1 MFIVITQ
8 MITSFVPALVKKT
21 RFLQLHP
28 SSARNGLI
36 SLDFEECGAQLGGS
50 GKAKLF
56 WRALRRGV
64 DPLNEPDDVGLSA
77 KARGTVAALLDG
89 SALIPLEQG
98 PLTTANCGTC
108 KWMSTLVDGGQ
119 IETVLIPSGKFDRT
133 TLCVSTQIGC
143 DRGCRFCAT
152 GLMGIVRNLT
162 ASEIIG
168 QVVHGIR
175 ISKEQSL
182 PPLTNIVFMGMG
194 DAGKN
199 LDHVD
204 TAVRCI
210 TDHMRLSFAQAKCTV
225 STVGPDPAVFQRIAN
240 MPSTMA
246 WSLHAASDGNPLSLP
261 LLPDRTDIDIAWS
274 PTHMTRSI
282 ALHIR
287 FLFCMR
293 QTFANSLCR
302 RPATPPSSFVLV

>member
-1 MFIVITQ
+1 

-36 SLDFEECGAQLGGS
+36 SLDYEECGAQLGGS

-98 PLTTANCGTC
+98 PLTTASCGTC
-108 KWMSTLVDGGQ
+108 KWISTLVDGGQ

-162 ASEIIG
+162 ASEKRRRMPCACMPPYLTIPASHPWHNEGARCPQSSAAERGRRMSG
-168 QVVHGIR
+168 Q
-175 ISKEQSL
+175 
-182 PPLTNIVFMGMG
+182 
-194 DAGKN
+194 
-199 LDHVD
+199 
-204 TAVRCI
+204 
-210 TDHMRLSFAQAKCTV
+210 
-225 STVGPDPAVFQRIAN
+225 
-240 MPSTMA
+240 
-246 WSLHAASDGNPLSLP
+246 
-261 LLPDRTDIDIAWS
+261 
-274 PTHMTRSI
+274 
-282 ALHIR
+282 
-287 FLFCMR
+287 
-293 QTFANSLCR
+293 R
-302 RPATPPSSFVLV
+302 RRWG